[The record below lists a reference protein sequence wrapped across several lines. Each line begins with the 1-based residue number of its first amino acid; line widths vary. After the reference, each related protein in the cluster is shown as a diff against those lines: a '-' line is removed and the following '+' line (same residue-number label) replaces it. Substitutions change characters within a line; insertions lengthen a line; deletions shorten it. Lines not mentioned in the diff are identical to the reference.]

1 MAGSV
6 SPDGS
11 LSSAKDTSSGPLIVE
26 TSPACRPVDSGARAL
41 PEPGDKPGLERK
53 QISSCSPFETFDPTE
68 DVLGR
73 FSPGDIVGERYRVLS
88 LIGQGG
94 MGMVYKV
101 EQIYLGK
108 ELALKILHSRSAT
121 DVTVRRFHHEARA
134 VFGIDHPSLISV
146 HDFGLL
152 DERIPFLVMDYV
164 QGCSLADRIK
174 MQGALTVHEAVPI
187 FLRICFGLG
196 YAHEHG
202 VIHRDVKPSN
212 IMLSDGMSRSEDGC
226 VKIVDFGIAKFT
238 QLEASQVQAL
248 TRTGEV
254 FGSPLYM
261 SPEQCSGSPV
271 DQRSDIYS
279 LGCVFFEALTGTTP
293 FVGFNALS
301 TMMRHMGEIPPT
313 LKEASLGKDFPP
325 LLEQIISRMLA
336 KRASE
341 RYQNLSQVAV
351 DLAALERSM
360 VDPVLMANTVLVL
373 DKPKQVKSESGMVSM
388 SRPALFLVAALV
400 VAISSTLSSAI
411 TASLNDANRKSM
423 PVETPTHSKIRT
435 FADLK
440 FAQIDEAKQFVKSL
454 ETKTG
459 RPEVSSKAIY
469 EAIRNQ
475 ADSGKLSMRYIDLTA
490 MTLKAVARAR
500 WIETLDLLGCGV
512 DNSKMSLLRH
522 IPHLSKVTLSN
533 STLDDSGAAALSKC
547 QQIESLNV
555 SWSNITAKSVPYF
568 TAMPNLKYLE
578 IGGVSLTPF
587 AIKDLANDTRL
598 KNLDLRGIVGV
609 DDDGFAPMVDSNLLF
624 LNVESVPI
632 GDKAAAYFGRMRNLF
647 AISIGG
653 TNISPRGVAALL
665 MNGKAKTIMYTPTP
679 YLKREDILTLIRKY
693 PLVRFCEGCK
703 RGGDGK

>member
-11 LSSAKDTSSGPLIVE
+11 LSSVKDTSSGPLLIE
-26 TSPACRPVDSGARAL
+26 TSPAGERVDSGAPVL
-41 PEPGDKPGLERK
+41 CEPGDKSGSEGK
-53 QISSCSPFETFDPTE
+53 QSSSCPPLQTFDPAQNVFE
-68 DVLGR
+68 LFR
-73 FSPGDIVGERYRVLS
+73 PGDIVGERYRVQS
-88 LIGQGG
+88 LIGHGG

-121 DVTVRRFHHEARA
+121 DVTVRRFHHEAQA

-152 DERIPFLVMDYV
+152 DQRIPFLVMDYV

-174 MQGALTVHEAVPI
+174 MQGTLTVHEAVPI

-196 YAHEHG
+196 YAHDHG

-212 IMLSDGMSRSEDGC
+212 IMLSDGMSPSEDGC

-238 QLEASQVQAL
+238 QLEASDVQAL

-261 SPEQCSGSPV
+261 SPEQCSGSSV

-279 LGCVFFEALTGTTP
+279 LGCVFFEVLTGTTP
-293 FVGFNALS
+293 FVGANALS
-301 TMMRHMGEIPPT
+301 TMMRHMGENPPT

-373 DKPKQVKSESGMVSM
+373 DKPKEVKDESGMVSM
-388 SRPALFLVAALV
+388 SRPALFLLAALV
-400 VAISSTLSSAI
+400 VAVSSTLSSLI
-411 TASLNDANRKSM
+411 TASLNDANLKAKAA
-423 PVETPTHSKIRT
+423 ETPARGKSKT
-435 FADLK
+435 PADLK
-440 FAQIDEAKQFVKSL
+440 LVHIDEAKQFVKSL

-469 EAIRNQ
+469 EAIHNQ
-475 ADSGKLSMRYIDLTA
+475 AESGKLSMRYIDVTET
-490 MTLKAVARAR
+490 TLSAVARAR
-500 WIETLDLLGCGV
+500 WIESLDLLGCGV
-512 DNSKMSLLRH
+512 DNSKLSLLRQ
-522 IPHLSKVTLSN
+522 IPRLSKVTLSN

-547 QQIESLNV
+547 PRIESLNV
-555 SWSNITAKSVPYF
+555 SWSNITAESVPYF

-578 IGGVSLTPF
+578 IGGISLTPF
-587 AIKDLANDTRL
+587 AIKNLANDTRL
-598 KNLDLRGIVGV
+598 KNLDLRGIIGV
-609 DDDGFAPMVDSNLLF
+609 DDDCFAPMVDSSLLF
-624 LNVESVPI
+624 LNVESIPI
-632 GDKAAAYFGRMRNLF
+632 GDKAAGYFGKMRNLF

-653 TNISPRGVAALL
+653 TNISPRGVEALL
-665 MNGKAKTIMYTPTP
+665 MNGKAKTITYTTTP
-679 YLKREDILTLIRKY
+679 YLKREDILTLVKKY
-693 PLVRFCEGCK
+693 PLVRFCEGNR
-703 RGGDGK
+703 RGGDS

>member
-11 LSSAKDTSSGPLIVE
+11 LSSVKDTSSGPLLIE
-26 TSPACRPVDSGARAL
+26 TSPAGERVDSGAPVL
-41 PEPGDKPGLERK
+41 CEPGDKSGSEGR
-53 QISSCSPFETFDPTE
+53 QSSSCPPLQTFDPAQNVFE
-68 DVLGR
+68 LFR
-73 FSPGDIVGERYRVLS
+73 PGDIVGERYRVQS
-88 LIGQGG
+88 LIGHGG

-121 DVTVRRFHHEARA
+121 DVTVRRFHHEAQA

-152 DERIPFLVMDYV
+152 DQRIPFLVMDYV

-174 MQGALTVHEAVPI
+174 MQGTLTVHEAVPI

-196 YAHEHG
+196 YAHDHG

-212 IMLSDGMSRSEDGC
+212 IMLSDGMSPSEDGC

-238 QLEASQVQAL
+238 QLEASDVQAL

-261 SPEQCSGSPV
+261 SPEQCSGSSV

-279 LGCVFFEALTGTTP
+279 LGCVFFEVLTGTTP
-293 FVGFNALS
+293 FVGANALS
-301 TMMRHMGEIPPT
+301 TMMRHMGENPPT

-373 DKPKQVKSESGMVSM
+373 DKPKEVKDESGMVSM
-388 SRPALFLVAALV
+388 SRPALFLLAVLV
-400 VAISSTLSSAI
+400 VAVSSTLSSLI
-411 TASLNDANRKSM
+411 TASLNDANLKAKAA
-423 PVETPTHSKIRT
+423 ETPARGKSKPP
-435 FADLK
+435 ADLK
-440 FAQIDEAKQFVKSL
+440 LVHIDEAKQFVKSL

-475 ADSGKLSMRYIDLTA
+475 ADSGKLSMRYIDVTET
-490 MTLKAVARAR
+490 TLSAVARAR
-500 WIETLDLLGCGV
+500 WIESLDLLGCGV
-512 DNSKMSLLRH
+512 DNSKLSLLRQ
-522 IPHLSKVTLSN
+522 IPRLSKVTLSN

-547 QQIESLNV
+547 PRIESLNV
-555 SWSNITAKSVPYF
+555 SWSNITAESVPYF

-578 IGGVSLTPF
+578 IGGISLTPF
-587 AIKDLANDTRL
+587 AIKNLANDTRL

-609 DDDGFAPMVDSNLLF
+609 DDDCFAPMVDSSLLF
-624 LNVESVPI
+624 LNVESIPI
-632 GDKAAAYFGRMRNLF
+632 GDKAAGYFGKMRNLF

-653 TNISPRGVAALL
+653 TNISPRGVEALL
-665 MNGKAKTIMYTPTP
+665 MNGKAKTITYTTTP
-679 YLKREDILTLIRKY
+679 YLKREDILTLVKKY
-693 PLVRFCEGCK
+693 PLVRFCEGNR
-703 RGGDGK
+703 RGGDS

>member
-6 SPDGS
+6 SSDGY

-26 TSPACRPVDSGARAL
+26 SSPACERVDSSLR
-41 PEPGDKPGLERK
+41 EPRDRPDLERNV
-53 QISSCSPFETFDPTE
+53 STSCGPLEPFDAGA
-68 DVLGR
+68 DVFGR
-73 FSPGDIVGERYRVLS
+73 FGPGDIVGERYRVQS
-88 LIGQGG
+88 LIGHGG

-108 ELALKILHSRSAT
+108 ELALKILHSSSAT
-121 DVTVRRFHHEARA
+121 DVTFRRFQHEAQA

-164 QGCSLADRIK
+164 QGCSLAERLK
-174 MQGALTVHEAVPI
+174 MQGTLSVQEAVPI

-212 IMLSDGMSRSEDGC
+212 IMLSDGMSPSQDGC

-238 QLEASQVQAL
+238 QLEASQAQAL

-293 FVGFNALS
+293 FVGANALS
-301 TMMRHMGEIPPT
+301 TMMRHLGEIPPS
-313 LKEASLGKDFPP
+313 LREASLGKEFPP
-325 LLEQIISRMLA
+325 VLEQIISKMLA
-336 KRASE
+336 KRAGE

-360 VDPVLMANTVLVL
+360 GDPVLMANTVLVL
-373 DKPKQVKSESGMVSM
+373 DKPKQVKVENDMVSM
-388 SRPALFLVAALV
+388 PRPVFYLVAAVV
-400 VAISSTLSSAI
+400 VAVSSTLSSLI
-411 TASLNDANRKSM
+411 TASLNDANRKSK
-423 PVETPTHSKIRT
+423 PVEAPVSSKIRT
-435 FADLK
+435 VEDLK
-440 FAQIDEAKQFVKSL
+440 LIHVNEAKQFVKSL

-459 RPEVSSKAIY
+459 RPEVSIKAIY
-469 EAIRNQ
+469 EAIQNRSNL
-475 ADSGKLSMRYIDLTA
+475 GKLSLRFIHLNE
-490 MTLKAVARAR
+490 MTLNAVARTG
-500 WIETLDLLGCGV
+500 WVEQLDLMGCGV
-512 DNSKMSLLRH
+512 DNSRLRLLTR
-522 IPHLSKVTLSN
+522 IPRLSRVTLSN

-547 QQIESLNV
+547 PVLEFLNV

-568 TAMPNLKYLE
+568 TKMPNLKYLE
-578 IGGVSLTPF
+578 IGGITLTPG
-587 AIKDLANDTRL
+587 AIRYLADDDRL
-598 KNLDLRGIVGV
+598 KNLDLRGSIGV
-609 DDDGFAPMVDSNLLF
+609 DDESFSPMVDSKLVF
-624 LNVESVPI
+624 LNVESVPV
-632 GDKAAAYFGRMRNLF
+632 GDKAAEYFGRMRNLA

-653 TNISPRGVAALL
+653 TKISPKGIEALL
-665 MNGKAKTIMYTPTP
+665 MNGKAKTIMYTTTP
-679 YLKREDILTLIRKY
+679 YLKREDILSLARKY
-693 PLVRFCEGCK
+693 PLVRFCEGYK